1 MVEQHQKVL
10 GELLDW
16 HINRNNTIITN
27 SLKRNYALRELL
39 RTLRFKQITYNIK

>member
-16 HINRNNTIITN
+16 HINRNNIIITN
-27 SLKRNYALRELL
+27 SLALL

>member
-16 HINRNNTIITN
+16 HINRNNTIIT
-27 SLKRNYALRELL
+27 ALL